1 MADSTID
8 GLPTIGSIDRTADKI
23 PIWDNSSSL
32 TGEMTIDAA
41 LGFSGGNPV
50 STSDT
55 QTLSNKTLG
64 NSNVLTV
71 RDDRLTL
78 QDSGDTTKQAAF
90 QLSGITTG
98 TTRTFTLPDA
108 TTTLVG
114 TDATQTLTNK
124 TLTSPTINTATISN
138 PTLTVDTVSEYTAAN
153 GVTIDGLLIKDGLLP
168 AGNVKPN
175 QLQSGTGTTWVYQT
189 WSPSIAS
196 SSGGAPALGN
206 GVVVARYAQVG
217 KMVNALFKI
226 TLGTTTNFGTGVVYF
241 SLPVAAQSDWT
252 SPTFMGTAH
261 FEDTGTA
268 AYGGWVALASST
280 QFQFTCHDTVA
291 DGRIVYISGS
301 GGVPFAWGSTDV
313 IECSFSYEAA

>member
-64 NSNVLTV
+64 NSNILTV

-108 TTTLVG
+108 TTTVVG
-114 TDATQTLTNK
+114 TDTTQTLTNK

-138 PTLTVDTVSEYTAAN
+138 PTLTVDAVNEYTAAN
-153 GVTIDGLLIKDGLLP
+153 GVTVDGLLIKDGALP
-168 AGNVKPN
+168 AGNIKPN
-175 QLQSGTGTTWVYQT
+175 QLQSGTGTTWAWQS
-189 WSPSIAS
+189 WSPTWTNLTVGNGTVEAKYIQTGKTVICRLSIIFGGTSAMSTAPRVTLPVTAASYPGVTDDVFPIGNVNILDSGTAYFVGVANIAS
-196 SSGGAPALGN
+196 TTEVRFDVQNSGGT
-206 GVVVARYAQVG
+206 Y
-217 KMVNALFKI
+217 
-226 TLGTTTNFGTGVVYF
+226 TTNANIT
-241 SLPVAAQSDWT
+241 STAPMTWT
-252 SPTFMGTAH
+252 TN
-261 FEDTGTA
+261 
-268 AYGGWVALASST
+268 
-280 QFQFTCHDTVA
+280 
-291 DGRIVYISGS
+291 DGLYATLV
-301 GGVPFAWGSTDV
+301 
-313 IECSFSYEAA
+313 YEAA